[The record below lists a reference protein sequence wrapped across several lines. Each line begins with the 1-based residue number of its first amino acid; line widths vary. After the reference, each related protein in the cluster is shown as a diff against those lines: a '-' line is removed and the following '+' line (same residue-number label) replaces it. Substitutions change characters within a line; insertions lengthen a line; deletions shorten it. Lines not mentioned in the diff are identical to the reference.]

1 MHNSV
6 QLNLALKSVVSLLLL
21 IVTSGIAFGCLNLV
35 TGEFTSVDI
44 WISMLFD
51 GFSLGAPW
59 VCVGLYTKLPLQQ
72 VSILSSM
79 PFLFMIFFSTTFS
92 PGAGVEGVKEIRWLF
107 SRFYFWCQID
117 GVKDFM
123 EGCPADE
130 DLVLY
135 TVLSGCLGLFIFLVV
150 MGGLFLKER
159 YRAIVEDDKRTVI
172 SAKPEFMQLHNLLKN
187 TNRFVAE
194 TTV

>member
-1 MHNSV
+1 
-6 QLNLALKSVVSLLLL
+6 
-21 IVTSGIAFGCLNLV
+21 
-35 TGEFTSVDI
+35 
-44 WISMLFD
+44 
-51 GFSLGAPW
+51 
-59 VCVGLYTKLPLQQ
+59 
-72 VSILSSM
+72 M

-117 GVKDFM
+117 GVKEFM

-135 TVLSGCLGLFIFLVV
+135 TVLSGCLGLFIFIVV

-159 YRAIVEDDKRTVI
+159 YRDIVEDDKRAAI
-172 SAKPEFMQLHNLLKN
+172 SAKPEFMQLHDLFTN
-187 TNRFVAE
+187 TALFAAVSNV
-194 TTV
+194 